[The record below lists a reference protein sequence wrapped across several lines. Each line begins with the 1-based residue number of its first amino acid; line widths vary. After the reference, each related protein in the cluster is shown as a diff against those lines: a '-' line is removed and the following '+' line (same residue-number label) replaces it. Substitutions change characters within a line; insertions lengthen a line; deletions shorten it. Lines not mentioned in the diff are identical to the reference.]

1 MTRKITRAL
10 SRIHLGLE
18 KCLYLGNL
26 NALRDWGHARDYVEM
41 QWKMLQQTEPRDF
54 VIATGRQES
63 IRSFIELSAKK
74 LGWNCDPNKPAIIW
88 SGEGVNEIGRRADN
102 NEIIVRVDNR
112 YFRPNEVETL
122 LGDATKAR
130 ELLGWKPSSTL
141 EELVCEMIDNDLKD
155 AKDEAKLK
163 L

>member
-1 MTRKITRAL
+1 M
-10 SRIHLGLE
+10 
-18 KCLYLGNL
+18 
-26 NALRDWGHARDYVEM
+26 
-41 QWKMLQQTEPRDF
+41 
-54 VIATGRQES
+54 
-63 IRSFIELSAKK
+63 
-74 LGWNCDPNKPAIIW
+74 
-88 SGEGVNEIGRRADN
+88 
-102 NEIIVRVDNR
+102 
-112 YFRPNEVETL
+112 ETL